1 METNGKK
8 QKKKKKMQA
17 TRPLPAAAA
26 PTMGSSSSASE
37 PEAEKRKRSLQSTD
51 ADSFATTGSAADDM
65 DDIFGGLSAAKQA
78 KRAREAQAAR
88 EAAEAAKA
96 EAKRAKAHAR
106 REMVRDPVFGEEYD
120 QSMTVDPMSAR
131 VHRFDQPS
139 GLNVYKAHHL
149 GLGRGG
155 DTPLCPFDCSC
166 CF

>member
-1 METNGKK
+1 
-8 QKKKKKMQA
+8 
-17 TRPLPAAAA
+17 
-26 PTMGSSSSASE
+26 
-37 PEAEKRKRSLQSTD
+37 
-51 ADSFATTGSAADDM
+51 M

-78 KRAREAQAAR
+78 KRAGEAQAAR
-88 EAAEAAKA
+88 EAAEPAKA

>member
-8 QKKKKKMQA
+8 KKQKMLHA

-51 ADSFATTGSAADDM
+51 ADPFATTGSAADDM
-65 DDIFGGLSAAKQA
+65 DDIFGGLSVAKQA

-88 EAAEAAKA
+88 DAAEAAKA

-106 REMVRDPVFGEEYD
+106 REM
-120 QSMTVDPMSAR
+120 TVDPMNAR